1 MPTFLLVLFG
11 LFGLALY
18 ALIKIDLRHL
28 RIDLRAWPIKLLIDI
43 SSTGS
48 EQDLQPESL
57 HSHPTCYQPF
67 GGNPG
72 SVVVAHAVCTD
83 DPDWSV
89 AGEPL
94 SGRITMEEWPGQGPA
109 CPACESALSRHH
121 ADHGAK
127 KISVFSRRRQW
138 GGLPPGDSA

>member
-1 MPTFLLVLFG
+1 MLTFLLLAG

-43 SSTGS
+43 NSTES
-48 EQDLQPESL
+48 EQDSQPKRL

-72 SVVVAHAVCTD
+72 SAVVAHAVRID
-83 DPDWSV
+83 DPGWSV

-94 SGRITMEEWPGQGPA
+94 SGRITMEEWPAQGPV
-109 CPACESALSRHH
+109 CPACESALSRPHP
-121 ADHGAK
+121 DHGTK
-127 KISVFSRRRQW
+127 KNLVFRRRRQR
-138 GGLPPGDSA
+138 GGLPPGDIA